1 MHIYNSSEYLS
12 EFYKSKRGGKGAGK
26 ARVAIARKT
35 FTYIYQMLKKDEY
48 YRWMDIKNHARKMSE
63 YRSFLKRKVSEAGI
77 KKSA

>member
-1 MHIYNSSEYLS
+1 MHIYRSSEYLS

-26 ARVAIARKT
+26 ARVAVARKT

-63 YRSFLKRKVSEAGI
+63 YRSFLKRKESKGGI
-77 KKSA
+77 KKIA